1 MGLKWKGM
9 LKVEFEMEEGR
20 PEGLAEMVLEREVAA
35 FQRTIEKG
43 AHIGGT
49 GVKHDTVK
57 VTIESQGPAI

>member
-1 MGLKWKGM
+1 MGLKWKGI

-20 PEGLAEMVLEREVAA
+20 LEGLAEMVLEREATA
-35 FQRTIEKG
+35 FQRTIERG

-57 VTIESQGPAI
+57 VTIVSQGPAI

>member
-1 MGLKWKGM
+1 M
-9 LKVEFEMEEGR
+9 LKVEFEMEGGR
-20 PEGLAEMVLEREVAA
+20 PEGLAEMVLQREAAA
-35 FQRTIEKG
+35 FQRSIEKG